1 MNENKNTKEDKSKE
15 KDKSK
20 IEDVPKIDTKCP
32 QNVDDVEGLI
42 YIEE

>member
-1 MNENKNTKEDKSKE
+1 MTDNNSKDDKSKE
-15 KDKSK
+15 KDKPK
-20 IEDVPKIDTKCP
+20 VEECPKIDTKCP

>member
-20 IEDVPKIDTKCP
+20 IDDVPKIDTKCP